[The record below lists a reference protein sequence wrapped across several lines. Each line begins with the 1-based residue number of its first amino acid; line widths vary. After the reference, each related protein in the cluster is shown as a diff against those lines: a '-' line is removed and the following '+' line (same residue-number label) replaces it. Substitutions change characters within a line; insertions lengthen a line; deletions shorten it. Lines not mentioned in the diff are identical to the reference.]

1 MSLNHL
7 RCLNIEGKN
16 NFCFCTL
23 ELFNQ
28 TLCFHLLIWNMEIV
42 LDITASTQI
51 TNTCTLMSLLKKEK
65 KNDVWSQSHIEVN
78 GKRDVKMDKH
88 RN

>member
-28 TLCFHLLIWNMEIV
+28 TLCFYLLIWNMEIV

-51 TNTCTLMSLLKKEK
+51 TNTCTLMSLKKK
-65 KNDVWSQSHIEVN
+65 KDVWSQSHIEVN